1 MARVLAIANQKGGV
15 GKTTTAINL
24 GAALA
29 ERGRRVLI
37 VDADPQA
44 SLSAALG
51 IDPGALTQSL
61 YEVLTTGLPLR
72 SILQEVGALTVAPA
86 TIDLAAAEAQL
97 LTEIGRDRLLADAL
111 ALVSEDFDELI
122 IDCPPTLGILTI
134 NALTAGSHVLIPV
147 ECQFLAVRGLA
158 QLMETITK
166 IQRRTNPRLRLL
178 GVLPTMY
185 DPRNVHDQDVL
196 ATLEAEFVGKVFTP
210 IRRSVRFAESALA
223 GMPILL
229 YEAGHPGAKA
239 YRQLAEEV
247 ERG

>member
-1 MARVLAIANQKGGV
+1 MARVLVIANQKGGV

-29 ERGRRVLI
+29 ERGRRVLL

-51 IDPGALTQSL
+51 IDPGALAQSL
-61 YEVLTTGLPLR
+61 FEVLTDGLPL
-72 SILQEVGALTVAPA
+72 SAILHQEGALTIAPA

-97 LTEIGRDRLLADAL
+97 LTEVGRDRLLADAL
-111 ALVSEDFDELI
+111 AAVSDDYDDML

-158 QLMETITK
+158 QLMQTIEK

-196 ATLEAEFVGKVFTP
+196 ATLEAEFPNKVFTP

-223 GMPILL
+223 GKPILF
-229 YEAGHPGAKA
+229 YESGHPGAQA

>member
-1 MARVLAIANQKGGV
+1 MERVLVIANPKGGV
-15 GKTTTAINL
+15 GKPTTAITL
-24 GAALA
+24 GGAFA
-29 ERGRRVLI
+29 ERGRRVLL

-61 YEVLTTGLPLR
+61 YEVLTAGLPLQQ
-72 SILQEVGALTVAPA
+72 ILRAAGTLTVAPA

-97 LTEIGRDRLLADAL
+97 LNEIGRDRLLADAL
-111 ALVSEDFDELI
+111 SALGDDYDDML

-134 NALTAGSHVLIPV
+134 NALTAGSQVLIPV
-147 ECQFLAVRGLA
+147 ECQYLAVRGLT
-158 QLMETITK
+158 QLTQTIDK

-185 DPRNVHDQDVL
+185 DARNGHDQDVL
-196 ATLEAEFVGKVFTP
+196 ATLEAEFPGKLFTP

-223 GMPILL
+223 GQPILR
-229 YEAGHPGAKA
+229 YEPGHPGAQA

-247 ERG
+247 GHA

>member
-1 MARVLAIANQKGGV
+1 MARVLVIANQKGGV

-29 ERGRRVLI
+29 ERGRRVLL

-51 IDPGALTQSL
+51 IDPGALSESL
-61 YEVLTTGLPLR
+61 YEVLTAGLPLR
-72 SILQEVGALTVAPA
+72 TILHEAATVTVAPA

-97 LTEIGRDRLLADAL
+97 LTEVGRDRLLADAL
-111 ALVSEDFDELI
+111 ASVSEHFDEIL

-158 QLMETITK
+158 QLMQTVDK

-196 ATLEAEFVGKVFTP
+196 TTLEAEFPNQVFTP

-223 GMPILL
+223 GQPILF
-229 YEAGHPGAKA
+229 YETGHPGAQA
-239 YRQLAEEV
+239 YRRLAEEV
-247 ERG
+247 DRA

>member
-1 MARVLAIANQKGGV
+1 MPRVLAIANQKGGV
-15 GKTTTAINL
+15 GKTTTTINL

-29 ERGRRVLI
+29 ERGHRVLV
-37 VDADPQA
+37 VDLDPQA

-61 YEVLTTGLPLR
+61 YEVLTAGLPIQT
-72 SILQEVGALTVAPA
+72 ILQQAGTLTVAPA

-97 LTEIGRDRLLADAL
+97 LTEVGRDRLLADVL
-111 ALVSEDFDELI
+111 ASVSDDYDDML

-134 NALTAGSHVLIPV
+134 NALSASSQVLIPV

-158 QLMETITK
+158 QLMQTIKK

-185 DPRNVHDQDVL
+185 DPRNIHDQDVL
-196 ATLEAEFVGKVFTP
+196 STLDAEFPGKLFTP

-223 GMPILL
+223 GKSILF
-229 YEAGHPGAKA
+229 YESGHPGAQA

-247 ERG
+247 ERA